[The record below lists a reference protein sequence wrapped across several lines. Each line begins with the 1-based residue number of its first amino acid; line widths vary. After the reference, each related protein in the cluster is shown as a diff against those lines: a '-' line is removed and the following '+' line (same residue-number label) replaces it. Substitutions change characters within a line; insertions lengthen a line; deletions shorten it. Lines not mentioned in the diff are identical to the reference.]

1 MGLEPAR
8 GAAQAISSPAS
19 IAPATGLPECRTPLH
34 VVAAHRVVERLP
46 GLSMR
51 VKIHMNV

>member
-19 IAPATGLPECRTPLH
+19 IAPATGLPECGTPLH